1 MIECRGVAKRYSR
14 SDVLRDVTF
23 DVARG
28 RVHALLGRN
37 GAGKSMLFS
46 ILLGL
51 IEPTAGEAIVRT
63 DKVGASLNGPAF
75 YGHLSAR
82 DNLRVH
88 TALQGLPQ
96 SEADHVLELV
106 GLKGTGRKK
115 AKHFSTG
122 MKARL
127 ALAQTLLGDPELLIL
142 DEPQNGLDP
151 QGIADLRAILRRYAA
166 AGHTVLV
173 SSHQLGEVVH
183 LADDATVIAHG
194 TVRYT
199 GALTDLAPSGQ
210 LEDEFFRLTAASAP
224 DGDAA

>member
-1 MIECRGVAKRYSR
+1 
-14 SDVLRDVTF
+14 
-23 DVARG
+23 
-28 RVHALLGRN
+28 
-37 GAGKSMLFS
+37 
-46 ILLGL
+46 
-51 IEPTAGEAIVRT
+51 
-63 DKVGASLNGPAF
+63 
-75 YGHLSAR
+75 
-82 DNLRVH
+82 
-88 TALQGLPQ
+88 
-96 SEADHVLELV
+96 
-106 GLKGTGRKK
+106 
-115 AKHFSTG
+115 

>member
-51 IEPTAGEAIVRT
+51 IEPNAGEAIVCT
-63 DKVGASLNGPAF
+63 DKLGASLNGPAF

-96 SEADHVLELV
+96 SEADRVLELV